1 MGATHVQSSWHW
13 NIILAEEFDRCHIQ
27 RQTFASLSMLLLVS
41 IWMDQAKVQEVGKGL
56 HPLRIS
62 WNLTWCMCLASCWR
76 RIDDFYNTATILV
89 ICESCR
95 ILVKQKNCLP
105 PFQAA
110 SHFPPASKLWKSTMA
125 FGSPAC
131 RLIPVPFFPMEFHYY
146 GFWCPSKSGDGSKNL
161 NGLPRCVTQ
170 KCTTAISESVTD
182 CWPRWNRPSFQSS
195 KHMFTAWV
203 LNCASACCELARLW
217 MVVQQIG
224 NVSLQFDPSRSF
236 FVTLQRHF
244 GKTAANQG
252 S

>member
-1 MGATHVQSSWHW
+1 
-13 NIILAEEFDRCHIQ
+13 
-27 RQTFASLSMLLLVS
+27 MLLLVA

-76 RIDDFYNTATILV
+76 RIGDFYNTATILV

-131 RLIPVPFFPMEFHYY
+131 RLIPVPFFQWNFIIMVFDAL
-146 GFWCPSKSGDGSKNL
+146 PSLGMAAKTLMVFQD
-161 NGLPRCVTQ
+161 
-170 KCTTAISESVTD
+170 A
-182 CWPRWNRPSFQSS
+182 WPRNAPQLFRSLWPTVGHVGTDPHSNHPNTCSQHEF
-195 KHMFTAWV
+195 WI
-203 LNCASACCELARLW
+203 ARQHAVNW
-217 MVVQQIG
+217 PG
-224 NVSLQFDPSRSF
+224 FEWWCSR
-236 FVTLQRHF
+236 
-244 GKTAANQG
+244 
-252 S
+252 